1 VHRAATPADATRYI
15 VDLARREGV
24 REVVKSKSMATEEID
39 LAAALRAAG
48 VASLETDLGEY
59 VVEVAG
65 ERPSHMVTPAIHKT
79 VPQIAELLS
88 AHAGRALPPDP
99 EVLTRWVRDELR
111 PRFLGAQ
118 MGVTGAN
125 FVAADTGTVVLVTN
139 EGNGR
144 LCTTLPRV
152 QVVVAPVDKVVP
164 RLSDVAVLLPLLTR
178 APPARR

>member
-1 VHRAATPADATRYI
+1 MHRAATPADATRYI

-88 AHAGRALPPDP
+88 AHAGRALPPD
-99 EVLTRWVRDELR
+99 
-111 PRFLGAQ
+111 
-118 MGVTGAN
+118 
-125 FVAADTGTVVLVTN
+125 
-139 EGNGR
+139 
-144 LCTTLPRV
+144 
-152 QVVVAPVDKVVP
+152 
-164 RLSDVAVLLPLLTR
+164 
-178 APPARR
+178 RRC

>member
-1 VHRAATPADATRYI
+1 
-15 VDLARREGV
+15 
-24 REVVKSKSMATEEID
+24 M
-39 LAAALRAAG
+39 
-48 VASLETDLGEY
+48 
-59 VVEVAG
+59 
-65 ERPSHMVTPAIHKT
+65 
-79 VPQIAELLS
+79 
-88 AHAGRALPPDP
+88 
-99 EVLTRWVRDELR
+99 LTRWVRDELR

-164 RLSDVAVLLPLLTR
+164 RLSDVAVCSR
-178 APPARR
+178 CSRAAPPARR